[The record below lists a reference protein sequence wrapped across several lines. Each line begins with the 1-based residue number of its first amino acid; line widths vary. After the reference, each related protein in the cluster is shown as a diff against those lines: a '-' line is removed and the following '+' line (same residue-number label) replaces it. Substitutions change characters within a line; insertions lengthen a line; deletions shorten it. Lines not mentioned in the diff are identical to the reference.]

1 MNDIDIK
8 WWWGFALSVY
18 AVLLGIVVW
27 LRKPGEEAGQAVSK
41 LREDLTREVR
51 ALGDRMSG
59 EVADLRNEHGRLGAR
74 FEFTPR
80 RDEVTEVAGDVKAI
94 KAELKGLVNTQSA
107 QSITLARIESFL
119 LHEHRK

>member
-8 WWWGFALSVY
+8 WWWDMAQSV
-18 AVLLGIVVW
+18 GIVLIGVTGW
-27 LRKPGEEAGQAVSK
+27 LRKPGEDAGAAVSK
-41 LREDLTREVR
+41 LREELTREVR
-51 ALGDRMSG
+51 ALGERMSG
-59 EVADLRNEHGRLGAR
+59 EVSDLRTEHGRLGAR
-74 FEFTPR
+74 VDYTPR

-107 QSITLARIESFL
+107 QSITLSRIESFL